1 MKEKEDFEKTIDSL
15 SHAVEDD
22 EDAGGS
28 GRGYVGHP
36 MEDDDDDS
44 DGEGL
49 VIQEDEDADAEKGDD
64 GTDGGGAE
72 GGVSPDSR
80 LDSSKAGE
88 KEESPKAE
96 EKALEEMP
104 VPSGKTDKNK
114 AITDEILK
122 D

>member
-1 MKEKEDFEKTIDSL
+1 
-15 SHAVEDD
+15 
-22 EDAGGS
+22 
-28 GRGYVGHP
+28 
-36 MEDDDDDS
+36 MEDEDDDS

-49 VIQEDEDADAEKGDD
+49 VIQEDEDADAEKGDN

-72 GGVSPDSR
+72 ERGVSPDSR

>member
-1 MKEKEDFEKTIDSL
+1 
-15 SHAVEDD
+15 
-22 EDAGGS
+22 
-28 GRGYVGHP
+28 
-36 MEDDDDDS
+36 MEDEDDDS

-49 VIQEDEDADAEKGDD
+49 VIQEDDDDADAEKGDD

-80 LDSSKAGE
+80 LESSKAGE

-104 VPSGKTDKNK
+104 VPSDKTNKNK

>member
-1 MKEKEDFEKTIDSL
+1 ME
-15 SHAVEDD
+15 D
-22 EDAGGS
+22 ED
-28 GRGYVGHP
+28 
-36 MEDDDDDS
+36 EDS

-49 VIQEDEDADAEKGDD
+49 VIQEDDDADAGKGD
-64 GTDGGGAE
+64 GTDGSVE
-72 GGVSPDSR
+72 GGDKFKEC
-80 LDSSKAGE
+80 KACGDHILEEFLERHMSTNHPQKGGEAEE

-104 VPSGKTDKNK
+104 IPLGKTDKNK

>member
-1 MKEKEDFEKTIDSL
+1 
-15 SHAVEDD
+15 
-22 EDAGGS
+22 
-28 GRGYVGHP
+28 
-36 MEDDDDDS
+36 MEDEDDDS

-49 VIQEDEDADAEKGDD
+49 VIQEDEDADAEKGI
-64 GTDGGGAE
+64 DGGGAE
-72 GGVSPDSR
+72 RGVSPDSR

>member
-1 MKEKEDFEKTIDSL
+1 
-15 SHAVEDD
+15 
-22 EDAGGS
+22 
-28 GRGYVGHP
+28 
-36 MEDDDDDS
+36 MEDEEDDS

-49 VIQEDEDADAEKGDD
+49 VIQEDDEADAGKGDGAD
-64 GTDGGGAE
+64 GSAAE
-72 GGVSPDSR
+72 GDDKFKECDVCGDHILEEFLERHMSANHPEEVG
-80 LDSSKAGE
+80 KAEE

-96 EKALEEMP
+96 EKTLEEMP

>member
-1 MKEKEDFEKTIDSL
+1 
-15 SHAVEDD
+15 
-22 EDAGGS
+22 
-28 GRGYVGHP
+28 
-36 MEDDDDDS
+36 MEDEDDDS

-49 VIQEDEDADAEKGDD
+49 VIQEDEDVADADAGKGD
-64 GTDGGGAE
+64 GATDGSGDG

-80 LDSSKAGE
+80 LIPKAGE

-104 VPSGKTDKNK
+104 VPSGKSDKNK

>member
-1 MKEKEDFEKTIDSL
+1 
-15 SHAVEDD
+15 
-22 EDAGGS
+22 
-28 GRGYVGHP
+28 
-36 MEDDDDDS
+36 MEDEDDDS

-64 GTDGGGAE
+64 GTDGGDGAE
-72 GGVSPDSR
+72 ERGVSPDSR
-80 LDSSKAGE
+80 LDSSNKAGE